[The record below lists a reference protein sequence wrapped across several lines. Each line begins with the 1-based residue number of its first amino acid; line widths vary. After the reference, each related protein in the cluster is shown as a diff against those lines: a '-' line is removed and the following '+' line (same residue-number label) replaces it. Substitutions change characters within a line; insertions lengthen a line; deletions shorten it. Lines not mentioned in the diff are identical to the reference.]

1 MSFRIAY
8 ARLDQAD
15 ALRHIERAAQE
26 LFRGHPAWPSYAASP
41 MDAQVLVEAIGAGHV
56 WVALDEAGNAVGF
69 VGVAIEDG
77 EVGIAEIDVLPSH
90 GRRGIGAT
98 LLEHACAWAAESGY
112 PSVVLG
118 TLSDVPWNAPFY
130 ARHGFEVVDP
140 KQYTPA
146 LAEHHAHDRER
157 GFPMHLRVF
166 MRRRLRISPEGWTRW
181 PAPAK
186 LNLFLR
192 ITGRRADGYH
202 ELQTVFRLLDWGD
215 ELRLRVRADG
225 AIRRLA
231 DVPGVPERDD
241 LVVRA
246 ARLLR
251 EHTGTTQGADIEVE
265 KRIPMGGGLGGGSS
279 DAATVLVA
287 LNHQWRCGL
296 GEDALA
302 ELGRQLGADV
312 PVFVRGRSA
321 WAEGVGERLTPLVLP
336 RRYYVVLDPHEHV
349 PTAALFQAPELTRN
363 APRATISSFVS
374 GETTENAFAPVVRE
388 RHPRVAAALDW
399 LGQHGPAKLSGSGGC
414 VFLELRSREQAQA
427 IADRCPAAFTAHV
440 ATGVAVS
447 PLHEA
452 LGRHDGGPN
461 QPATAG

>member
-1 MSFRIAY
+1 MRFTIAP
-8 ARLDQAD
+8 ARVDQAD
-15 ALRHIERAAQE
+15 ALRAIERAAQE
-26 LFRGHPAWPSYAASP
+26 LFRGHPAWPSYAAAP
-41 MDAQVLVEAIGAGHV
+41 IDAQALVEAIGAGQV
-56 WVALDEAGNAVGF
+56 WVALDDAGHAVGF
-69 VGVAIEDG
+69 VGVTIEG
-77 EVGIAEIDVLPSH
+77 SEVGIAEIDVLPSH
-90 GRRGIGAT
+90 GRRGIGAA
-98 LLEHACAWAAESGY
+98 LLEHACAWGAESGY

-130 ARHGFEVVDP
+130 ARHGFEVIDP
-140 KQYTPA
+140 QHYTPA

-157 GFPMHLRVF
+157 GFPMHLRVC
-166 MRRRLRISPEGWTRW
+166 MRRRLQASPEGWTRW

-192 ITGRRADGYH
+192 ITGRRTDGYH

-225 AIRRLA
+225 AIRRLT
-231 DVPGVPERDD
+231 DVHGVPEQDD

-251 EHTGTTQGADIEVE
+251 EHAGGTPGVDIKVQ

-287 LNHQWRCGL
+287 LNHLWHCGL
-296 GEDALA
+296 DEDALA
-302 ELGRQLGADV
+302 ELGRRLGADV

-321 WAEGVGERLTPLVLP
+321 WAEGVGERLTPLALP
-336 RRYYVVLDPHEHV
+336 QRHYVVLDPREHV

-374 GETTENAFAPVVRE
+374 GETVENAFTPLVRE

-399 LGQHGPAKLSGSGGC
+399 LGRYGAARLSGSGGC

-452 LGRHDGGPN
+452 LGRH
-461 QPATAG
+461 AG

>member
-1 MSFRIAY
+1 MSCTIVP

-15 ALRHIERAAQE
+15 TLRDIERAAQE
-26 LFRGHPAWPSYAASP
+26 LFRGHPAWPSYAAAP
-41 MDAQVLVEAIGAGHV
+41 MDPQALASAIGAGRV
-56 WVALDEAGNAVGF
+56 WVALDEDGRAVGF
-69 VGVAIEDG
+69 VGVELEDG
-77 EVGIAEIDVLPSH
+77 EAGIAEIDVLPSR
-90 GRRGIGAT
+90 GRRGIGAA

-112 PSVVLG
+112 PSAVLG

-130 ARHGFEVVDP
+130 ARHGFTAIDP
-140 KQYTPA
+140 RQYSPA
-146 LAEHHAHDRER
+146 LAAHHASDRER
-157 GFPMHLRVF
+157 GFPMHLRVY
-166 MRRRLRISPEGWTRW
+166 MRRRLQDAPGGWTRW

-225 AIRRLA
+225 AIRRLT
-231 DVPGVPERDD
+231 DVPGVPAQDD

-246 ARLLR
+246 ACLLR
-251 EHTGTTQGADIEVE
+251 EHAGVALGAEIELE

-287 LNHQWRCGL
+287 LNHLWRCGL
-296 GEDALA
+296 DEDTLA
-302 ELGRQLGADV
+302 ELGRRLGADV

-321 WAEGVGERLTPLVLP
+321 WAEGVGERLTPLALP
-336 RRYYVVLDPHEHV
+336 RRHYVVLDPHEHV
-349 PTAALFQAPELTRN
+349 PTAGLFQAPELTRN
-363 APRATISSFVS
+363 APPATISSFVS
-374 GETTENAFAPVVRE
+374 GETTENAFTPVVRE
-388 RHPRVAAALDW
+388 RHPQVAAALDW
-399 LGQHGPAKLSGSGGC
+399 LGRHGAARLSGSGGC
-414 VFLELRSREQAQA
+414 VFLELRTLEQAQA
-427 IADRCPAAFTAHV
+427 IAARCPPAFTAHV

-452 LGRHDGGPN
+452 LGRHTGGPN
-461 QPATAG
+461 RP